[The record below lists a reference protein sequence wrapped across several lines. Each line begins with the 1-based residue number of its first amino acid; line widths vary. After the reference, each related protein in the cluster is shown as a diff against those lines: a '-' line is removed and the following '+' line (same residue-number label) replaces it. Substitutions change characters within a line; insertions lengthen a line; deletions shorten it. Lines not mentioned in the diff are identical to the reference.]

1 MIASDTRRRLVA
13 IISIGVA
20 LLIGCGAALAVTGG
34 SGHDSAPA
42 AFPGSRTAIH
52 ARTVTFP
59 ASDGT
64 TVTGADPAPPSSA
77 PAPFPGSEA
86 ASGSPTT
93 TVPASD
99 GTTVTGADP
108 APPSSAPAAR
118 SR

>member
-20 LLIGCGAALAVTGG
+20 LLVGCGAALAVTGG
-34 SGHDSAPA
+34 SGHGSAPA

-64 TVTGADPAPPSSA
+64 TVTGLIRHLL
-77 PAPFPGSEA
+77 
-86 ASGSPTT
+86 
-93 TVPASD
+93 
-99 GTTVTGADP
+99 
-108 APPSSAPAAR
+108 AAR
-118 SR
+118 RRRSQAVRQRAVLRPPPFQRATERP